1 MSVQVEVRAPEAGV
15 ITAFFGKLE
24 DTLNVKTQ
32 KIFALKGSQ
41 VGQNFFE
48 IDTAAAP
55 SGGAAQP
62 KAEKKQ
68 EAVATPK
75 SEAPKAE
82 APKAEAPKAEAPKAE
97 APKKAE
103 SKPAQQAS
111 IELKN
116 FQIN

>member
-1 MSVQVEVRAPEAGV
+1 MSAQVEVRAPEAGV
-15 ITAFFGKLE
+15 ISAFFGKLE
-24 DTLNVKTQ
+24 DTLNVKT
-32 KIFALKGSQ
+32 KKNFILKRSQ

-48 IDTAAAP
+48 IDTAGTP

-62 KAEKKQ
+62 KAEKKE

-97 APKKAE
+97 APKKVE

-111 IELKN
+111 IKLLI
-116 FQIN
+116 FV